1 MIEIRHILCPIDF
14 SDFSRRA
21 FDHAVAIAKWYESS
35 ITLLHVCA
43 IVPVAAYAPGSGVL
57 PSAILTREDR
67 DVLLTSMHRF
77 AEAEAGSSVP
87 VAFEIAEGN
96 AAREILAKANAT
108 PSDLIVMG
116 THGRS
121 GFERLVLGSVTEKV
135 LRKATCPVL
144 SVPRSVPDVI
154 PAPPVLF
161 KRIVCALDFSD
172 CSMHALNYAMSLAQ
186 EAEARLT
193 VVHVIELPPDVPR
206 EVHET
211 MLGGPRNLEEYV
223 ALAEEDRRARLKDAV
238 PDSVRAYCTV
248 DTALATGKPYRE
260 ILRVAEEEQSDLIV
274 IGIHGRG
281 GADLLFFGSTAQHLV
296 RQASCPVLTLRKG

>member
-1 MIEIRHILCPIDF
+1 SNILCPIDF

-121 GFERLVLGSVTEKV
+121 GFERLVLGSV
-135 LRKATCPVL
+135 
-144 SVPRSVPDVI
+144 
-154 PAPPVLF
+154 
-161 KRIVCALDFSD
+161 
-172 CSMHALNYAMSLAQ
+172 
-186 EAEARLT
+186 
-193 VVHVIELPPDVPR
+193 
-206 EVHET
+206 
-211 MLGGPRNLEEYV
+211 LG
-223 ALAEEDRRARLKDAV
+223 
-238 PDSVRAYCTV
+238 
-248 DTALATGKPYRE
+248 
-260 ILRVAEEEQSDLIV
+260 
-274 IGIHGRG
+274 
-281 GADLLFFGSTAQHLV
+281 
-296 RQASCPVLTLRKG
+296 